1 MKGAGY
7 LVSSVSVLLLAVSP
21 LKTAM
26 EDPWL
31 MFCLAGGVVLSIA
44 GMALRYLS
52 HRRDQREK
60 ERLDNKID
68 ATREEAGG
76 PPDPSGYH
84 APAAG

>member
-31 MFCLAGGVVLSIA
+31 MFCLAGGVVLSIL
-44 GMALRYLS
+44 GMVLRYLS
-52 HRRDQREK
+52 HRRDQQEK
-60 ERLDNKID
+60 ARLDSKIET
-68 ATREEAGG
+68 TRRHAGG
-76 PPDPSGYH
+76 SD
-84 APAAG
+84 AAGDRAAANG